1 MYNLEDKVD
10 ALMQLCAAQPG
21 TEQEKARRLVRGIA
35 ARYLPETMN
44 TEALVRRLLLELG
57 APDHLLGHAYTV
69 LAVRLVPDHLLGH
82 AYTVLAVR
90 LVVQDEMY
98 IHSITFGLYPQVA
111 AAYHT
116 TAARVE
122 RGIRSLVEVT
132 WERGSL
138 DAQERYFGSIVS
150 SERGKPSNAEFIAR
164 LANIVQMQQKGVWK

>member
-57 APDHLLGHAYTV
+57 A
-69 LAVRLVPDHLLGH
+69 PDHLLGH

-150 SERGKPSNAEFIAR
+150 SERGKPSNAEFVAR

>member
-69 LAVRLVPDHLLGH
+69 LAVRLV
-82 AYTVLAVR
+82 
-90 LVVQDEMY
+90 VQDEMC

-138 DAQERYFGSIVS
+138 DAQERYFGSTIS
-150 SERGKPSNAEFIAR
+150 PERGKPTNAEFIAR

>member
-57 APDHLLGHAYTV
+57 A
-69 LAVRLVPDHLLGH
+69 PDHLLGH

>member
-35 ARYLPETMN
+35 AQYLPETMN

-57 APDHLLGHAYTV
+57 A
-69 LAVRLVPDHLLGH
+69 PDHLLGH

>member
-69 LAVRLVPDHLLGH
+69 LAVRLVI
-82 AYTVLAVR
+82 
-90 LVVQDEMY
+90 QDEMY

-138 DAQERYFGSIVS
+138 DAQERYFGSTIS
-150 SERGKPSNAEFIAR
+150 PERGKPTNAEFIAR

>member
-69 LAVRLVPDHLLGH
+69 LAVRLV
-82 AYTVLAVR
+82 
-90 LVVQDEMY
+90 VQDEMY

-138 DAQERYFGSIVS
+138 DAQERYFGSTIS
-150 SERGKPSNAEFIAR
+150 SERGKPTNAEFIAR

>member
-57 APDHLLGHAYTV
+57 A
-69 LAVRLVPDHLLGH
+69 PDHLLGH

-164 LANIVQMQQKGVWK
+164 LANIVQMQQKGAWK

>member
-69 LAVRLVPDHLLGH
+69 LAVRLV
-82 AYTVLAVR
+82 
-90 LVVQDEMY
+90 VQDEMY

-138 DAQERYFGSIVS
+138 DAQERYFGSMVS

>member
-69 LAVRLVPDHLLGH
+69 LAVRLV
-82 AYTVLAVR
+82 
-90 LVVQDEMY
+90 VQDEMY

-138 DAQERYFGSIVS
+138 DAQERYFGSTVS

>member
-69 LAVRLVPDHLLGH
+69 LAVRLV
-82 AYTVLAVR
+82 
-90 LVVQDEMY
+90 VQDEMY

-138 DAQERYFGSIVS
+138 DTQERYFGSIVS

>member
-35 ARYLPETMN
+35 AQYLPETMN

-69 LAVRLVPDHLLGH
+69 LAVRLV
-82 AYTVLAVR
+82 
-90 LVVQDEMY
+90 VQDEMY
-98 IHSITFGLYPQVA
+98 IHSITLGLYPQVA

-138 DAQERYFGSIVS
+138 DAQERYFGSTVS
-150 SERGKPSNAEFIAR
+150 SERGKPTNAEFIAR

>member
-35 ARYLPETMN
+35 AQYLPETMN

-57 APDHLLGHAYTV
+57 A
-69 LAVRLVPDHLLGH
+69 PDHLLGH

-138 DAQERYFGSIVS
+138 DAQERYFGSTIS
-150 SERGKPSNAEFIAR
+150 PERGKPTNAEFIAR

>member
-69 LAVRLVPDHLLGH
+69 LAVRLVI
-82 AYTVLAVR
+82 
-90 LVVQDEMY
+90 QDEMY

>member
-69 LAVRLVPDHLLGH
+69 LAVRLV
-82 AYTVLAVR
+82 
-90 LVVQDEMY
+90 VQDEMY

-138 DAQERYFGSIVS
+138 DAQERYFGSTIS
-150 SERGKPSNAEFIAR
+150 PERGKPTNAEFIAR

>member
-21 TEQEKARRLVRGIA
+21 AEQEKARRLVRGIA

-57 APDHLLGHAYTV
+57 A
-69 LAVRLVPDHLLGH
+69 PDHLLGH

>member
-69 LAVRLVPDHLLGH
+69 LAVRLV
-82 AYTVLAVR
+82 
-90 LVVQDEMY
+90 VQDEMY

-138 DAQERYFGSIVS
+138 DAQERYFGSTIS
-150 SERGKPSNAEFIAR
+150 PERGKPSNAEFIAR

>member
-1 MYNLEDKVD
+1 MYDLEDKVN
-10 ALMQLCAAQPG
+10 ALIQLCAAQSDADRS
-21 TEQEKARRLVRGIA
+21 KARQLLRGIA
-35 ARYLPETMN
+35 AQRPPEVLD
-44 TEALVRRLLLELG
+44 TEAMTRRLLLEMG

-69 LAVRLVPDHLLGH
+69 M
-82 AYTVLAVR
+82 AVR

-132 WERGSL
+132 WERGDLEAL
-138 DAQERYFGSIVS
+138 DRYFGSMVHPQ
-150 SERGKPSNAEFIAR
+150 RGKPTNGEFIAR
-164 LANIVQMQQKGVWK
+164 LANIIRMRQKEVL

>member
-21 TEQEKARRLVRGIA
+21 AEQEKARRLVRGIA
-35 ARYLPETMN
+35 AQYLPKTMN

-57 APDHLLGHAYTV
+57 A
-69 LAVRLVPDHLLGH
+69 PDHLLGH